1 LNNMKKLYIACA
13 LTNVQDDKRE
23 EFERLIFWLK
33 TELSKN
39 FEILEFVGIGD
50 LLNPNPMSP
59 QEVYEVDMLG
69 RVMKADY
76 LLAICDY
83 PATGLGYEMGVAAE
97 KRGIP
102 VLAFAHKNSKVSRS
116 IVGVTLPN
124 YHFCRYESKEEILA
138 KALDVLT
145 K

>member
-1 LNNMKKLYIACA
+1 MKKLYLACA
-13 LTNVQDDKRE
+13 LTNVPDDKRVD
-23 EFERLIFWLK
+23 FEKLIFWLK
-33 TELSKN
+33 TELSKS

-69 RVMKADY
+69 RVMKTDY

-83 PATGLGYEMGVAAE
+83 PATGLGYEIGVAAE

-102 VLAFAHKNSKVSRS
+102 VVVFAHKDAKVSRS
-116 IVGVTLPN
+116 IIGVTLPN
-124 YHFCRYESKEEILA
+124 YHFFRYDSPEQILA
-138 KALDVLT
+138 QTLSILT
-145 K
+145 M